1 MTYDS
6 STILCRRCLPMEI
19 EEAGLQA
26 YLDNYAASL
35 PPETRTPEPEYIKR
49 LSLCED
55 CRHRIRFTCTLCGC
69 YVQARAAKKRQ
80 KCPIPGASRWNAIPE
95 EADE

>member
-1 MTYDS
+1 MVYDS
-6 STILCRRCLPMEI
+6 STILCRKCLTIEI
-19 EEAGLQA
+19 EEAGLRA

-35 PPETRTPEPEYIKR
+35 PQDTRTPEPEYIMR
-49 LSLCED
+49 LAFCEE
-55 CRHRIRFTCTLCGC
+55 CRHRIHFTCTLCGC

-80 KCPIPGASRWNAIPE
+80 KCPIPGAPRWSAIIE